1 MTGIDLPPVRGR
13 VRNFSPAVPSR
24 GSVPC
29 APFRLSAD
37 RIRDMGKNLKPVVPD
52 TDFVTKSGDWL
63 ERLGAIQIVAGV
75 VLGLLVLLS
84 GGNGVLLG
92 LLPTGILF
100 MIAGHTKKISTASA
114 AMFILEVEK
123 LADSRDKIRGPS
135 SPHLG

>member
-1 MTGIDLPPVRGR
+1 ME
-13 VRNFSPAVPSR
+13 
-24 GSVPC
+24 
-29 APFRLSAD
+29 
-37 RIRDMGKNLKPVVPD
+37 KNLKPVVPD

-135 SPHLG
+135 SSQLG